1 MLIKLDYSMGVSVYT
16 NFTTHYDWGL
26 MCCYIFSDYA
36 SVYVWTGVLNT
47 TEKNILKL
55 AKVDV

>member
-1 MLIKLDYSMGVSVYT
+1 MGVSVYT

-26 MCCYIFSDYA
+26 MCCYIFS
-36 SVYVWTGVLNT
+36 VYVWTGVLNT
-47 TEKNILKL
+47 TGKNILKL